1 MRRQVEFLFDFGSP
15 TAYLAYTQL
24 PRVVAETGAE
34 ILWRPI
40 LLGGVHKA
48 SGNTS
53 PITVPAKGRWMF
65 DDIKRWAKRYG
76 VPFTMNPGF
85 PVNTVALMRGA
96 VGVQMKMPDEFMTYV
111 DAVFKA
117 MWVESRNLGDV
128 AEVGAVLKEAGLDAG
143 RIFDLVGEQEIKDK
157 LKANSDDAV
166 ARGVFGAP
174 TFFVGDEMFFG
185 QDRLDF
191 VAEALEARRR

>member
-24 PRVVAETGAE
+24 PKIAAESGAE

-53 PITVPAKGRWMF
+53 PITVAAKGRWMF
-65 DDIKRWAKRYG
+65 DDIDRWAKRYG
-76 VPFTMNPGF
+76 VPFTMNPDF

-96 VGVQMKMPDEFMTYV
+96 VGVQMKMPGDFMTYV

-117 MWVESRNLGDV
+117 MWAEPRNLGD
-128 AEVGAVLKEAGLDAG
+128 AGEVEAVLKQAGLDAG
-143 RIFDLVGEQEIKDK
+143 KIFALVGEQEIKDK
-157 LKANSDDAV
+157 LKSNSDEAV
-166 ARGVFGAP
+166 SRGVFGAP
-174 TFFVGDEMFFG
+174 TFFVGDQMFFG

-191 VAEALEARRR
+191 VAEALEAKPL